1 MRPPGTVI
9 SGGEKGTTVTD
20 RRFLFLVGL
29 LALIVVV
36 GAVALVLARGD
47 RVPPPQPLVFDVP
60 VQGNLSA
67 GDSHLRDRELADVYT
82 FAAEAGQVISL
93 LMTSGAF
100 DPYLILRGPDGSQV
114 ENDDLTAGD
123 HNSSGLEMTLT
134 VPGEYTVYATSYAAE
149 RVGSYTLVLRGSPS
163 AGAAAEE
170 SESGPIE
177 QTAAAVGAAAEAAGE
192 AVVQA
197 LPDSPGP
204 PPAPEKAGPMQIAV
218 GQTVAGS
225 LTSTDPRRETGQPH
239 DEWSVEGQAGQ
250 TIAVTMQSAELDTYL
265 IVVHP
270 NMVRTENDDI
280 VAGQN
285 TNSQIVLT
293 LPIAGE
299 YRLLTSCYAPG
310 ETGDYT
316 LSVH

>member
-1 MRPPGTVI
+1 M
-9 SGGEKGTTVTD
+9 TD
-20 RRFLFLVGL
+20 RRFLILVGL

-36 GAVALVLARGD
+36 GVVALALSRGD
-47 RVPPPQPLVFDVP
+47 RVPPPQPLAFDVP

-67 GDSHLRDRELADVYT
+67 DDVHLRDRELADVYT

-149 RVGSYTLVLRGSPS
+149 RVGLYTLVLRGAPS
-163 AGAAAEE
+163 SGGATEE
-170 SESGPIE
+170 PEAGPIE
-177 QTAAAVGAAAEAAGE
+177 QAAAAVVAAAEAAGE

-204 PPAPEKAGPMQIAV
+204 APEQAGPMQIAV

-225 LTSTDPRRETGQPH
+225 LTSTDPRRETGQPY
-239 DEWSVEGQAGQ
+239 DEWVVQGQAGQ

-293 LPIAGE
+293 LPIEGE